1 LKNFKDEIPYL
12 KCNFCKKRNMKGK
25 INAAANFQSEDFVSK
40 NKDFDCLAN
49 PISASNEKL
58 ENSVKAKD
66 KKNEAP
72 FSSRRGSSHV
82 LELFS
87 NENVEIH
94 IQDKTPCAARSES
107 GIAGIFRGITGLFKG
122 RNSMNVTLYQSKVQ
136 RSPAIDYSTTESIGS
151 RLLNICK
158 GEEDISFDQEI
169 NSLYKDGCLYDALLL
184 QDEKNQ
190 DTPLHAAIKKNR
202 ADFVKKLL
210 CILKEPYRA
219 NEFYKHKYFEHK
231 QENEKPLFK
240 VINTKNEG
248 GKDVITLAIEGNN
261 SECISALFNYL
272 IRENINRRKDVKNEY
287 TPLHE
292 AVLLNKNEAIKELLK
307 SRDIDTELIDK
318 ESYKAYNYANNKEA
332 IELFIKHYSSKIS
345 ELRIKLE
352 DNNKKL
358 ARIKCV
364 LSKTKLT
371 CVCLAAFGSCFRMYR
386 NSHDIINEE
395 VSEDMLYY
403 SLALLAN
410 TTGLILFFNY
420 LIDTIL
426 SKYEEKN
433 SSLNKE
439 SDSYVEER
447 NMLKNKLRHFQKRN
461 TRTNTQMS
469 EIISVIPESDLSYSR
484 L

>member
-1 LKNFKDEIPYL
+1 MLPIE
-12 KCNFCKKRNMKGK
+12 GQ
-25 INAAANFQSEDFVSK
+25 INSAANFQAEDFESK
-40 NKDFDCLAN
+40 NATDLDYLAN
-49 PISASNEKL
+49 PLSASN
-58 ENSVKAKD
+58 VKIAEIKD
-66 KKNEAP
+66 KKNEVP
-72 FSSRRGSSHV
+72 FSSRRSSSHV

-87 NENVEIH
+87 NEDVEIN
-94 IQDKTPCAARSES
+94 IPDETPCVARSKS
-107 GIAGIFRGITGLFKG
+107 SIARLFRGIAGLFEG
-122 RNSMNVTLYQSKVQ
+122 RNSMDVTLYQSKVQ
-136 RSPAIDYSTTESIGS
+136 RSSAIDYSTTESIGS

-169 NSLYKDGCLYDALLL
+169 NLLYKEGCLYDALLL

-190 DTPLHAAIKKNR
+190 DTPLHVAIKKNR

-231 QENEKPLFK
+231 QENEKPLSK
-240 VINTKNEG
+240 VINTKNKDE
-248 GKDVITLAIEGNN
+248 KDVITLTIEGNN

-272 IRENINRRKDVKNEY
+272 TRENINRRKDVESEY

-292 AVLLNKNEAIKELLK
+292 AVLLGKNEAVKELLK
-307 SRDIDTELIDK
+307 SKDIDTELIDK

-332 IELFIKHYSSKIS
+332 IELFIEHYSSKIS
-345 ELRIKLE
+345 KLRIKLE
-352 DNNKKL
+352 DSNKKL
-358 ARIKCV
+358 AP
-364 LSKTKLT
+364 TKSFLFIT
-371 CVCLAAFGSCFRMYR
+371 KSVAAILAASGSCFRMYK
-386 NSHDIINEE
+386 NSYDTENKEA
-395 VSEDMLYY
+395 SENMLYRI
-403 SLALLAN
+403 LGLLFD
-410 TTGLILFFNY
+410 TMGLVFLVNHF
-420 LIDTIL
+420 IDITL
-426 SKYEEKN
+426 SKCEEKS

-469 EIISVIPESDLSYSR
+469 EIISVTPESELGYSR

>member
-1 LKNFKDEIPYL
+1 MLPIE
-12 KCNFCKKRNMKGK
+12 GQ
-25 INAAANFQSEDFVSK
+25 INAAFQAEDFESK
-40 NKDFDCLAN
+40 NATDLDCSADPL
-49 PISASNEKL
+49 SASNVKL
-58 ENSVKAKD
+58 ENSTEIKD
-66 KKNEAP
+66 KKNKVP

-94 IQDKTPCAARSES
+94 IQDKMPCAARSES
-107 GIAGIFRGITGLFKG
+107 VIAGIFRGIAGLFKG

-136 RSPAIDYSTTESIGS
+136 RSSAIDYSTTESIGS

-169 NSLYKDGCLYDALLL
+169 NFLYKEGCLYDALLL

-190 DTPLHAAIKKNR
+190 DTPLHLAIKKNH

-219 NEFYKHKYFEHK
+219 NEFYKHKYFQHK
-231 QENEKPLFK
+231 EENEKPLFK
-240 VINTKNEG
+240 VINTKNKD
-248 GKDVITLAIEGNN
+248 GKDAITLTIEGNN

-272 IRENINRRKDVKNEY
+272 TDKNINRRKDVESEY

-318 ESYKAYNYANNKEA
+318 ESYKAYNYTNNKEA
-332 IELFIKHYSSKIS
+332 IELFIEHYSNKIS
-345 ELRIKLE
+345 ELRTRLK
-352 DNNKKL
+352 DSNKKL
-358 ARIKCV
+358 ARIKCI
-364 LSKTKLT
+364 LSKTKFT
-371 CVCLAAFGSCFRMYR
+371 CACLAACGSCFGIYR
-386 NSHDIINEE
+386 NFHDIISEKVNEG
-395 VSEDMLYY
+395 MLYY
-403 SLALLAN
+403 SFELLPKA
-410 TTGLILFFNY
+410 TGLILLFNY

-469 EIISVIPESDLSYSR
+469 EIISVTPESDLSYSR

>member
-1 LKNFKDEIPYL
+1 MLPIE
-12 KCNFCKKRNMKGK
+12 GQ
-25 INAAANFQSEDFVSK
+25 INAAANFQAEDFESK
-40 NKDFDCLAN
+40 NATDLDYLAN
-49 PISASNEKL
+49 PLSASNAKL

-66 KKNEAP
+66 KKNEVP

-87 NENVEIH
+87 NESVEIN
-94 IQDKTPCAARSES
+94 IQDETPCAARSES
-107 GIAGIFRGITGLFKG
+107 GIAGLFRGIAGLFKG
-122 RNSMNVTLYQSKVQ
+122 RGSMNINLYQSKVQ
-136 RSPAIDYSTTESIGS
+136 RSSAIDYSTRESIGS
-151 RLLNICK
+151 RLLNICN

-169 NSLYKDGCLYDALLL
+169 NFLYQEGCLYDALLL
-184 QDEKNQ
+184 QDEENQ
-190 DTPLHAAIKKNR
+190 DTPLHVAIKKNH

-231 QENEKPLFK
+231 EENEKPLFK
-240 VINTKNEG
+240 FINTKNKD
-248 GKDVITLAIEGNN
+248 GKDAITLAIEGNN

-272 IRENINRRKDVKNEY
+272 TDKNINRRKDVESEY

-292 AVLLNKNEAIKELLK
+292 AVLLGKSEAIKELLK

-318 ESYKAYNYANNKEA
+318 ESYKASNYTNDQGA

-345 ELRIKLE
+345 EWRIKLE

-364 LSKTKLT
+364 LSKTKLA
-371 CVCLAAFGSCFRMYR
+371 CVCLAAFGSCFRMYG
-386 NSHDIINEE
+386 NSHDIINEK

-403 SLALLAN
+403 SLALLSN

-439 SDSYVEER
+439 SNSYVEER

-461 TRTNTQMS
+461 TRTNTQIS
-469 EIISVIPESDLSYSR
+469 EIISVLPEVESSCSR

>member
-1 LKNFKDEIPYL
+1 MLPIE
-12 KCNFCKKRNMKGK
+12 GQ
-25 INAAANFQSEDFVSK
+25 INSAANFQAEDFESK
-40 NKDFDCLAN
+40 NATDLDYLAN
-49 PISASNEKL
+49 PLSASN
-58 ENSVKAKD
+58 VKIAEIKD
-66 KKNEAP
+66 KKNEVP
-72 FSSRRGSSHV
+72 FSSRRSSSHV

-87 NENVEIH
+87 NEDVEINF
-94 IQDKTPCAARSES
+94 QDETPCATQSES
-107 GIAGIFRGITGLFKG
+107 GIARLFRGIAGLFKG
-122 RNSMNVTLYQSKVQ
+122 RNSMDVTLYQSKVQ
-136 RSPAIDYSTTESIGS
+136 RSSAIDYSSAESIGL

-169 NSLYKDGCLYDALLL
+169 NLLYKEGCLYDALLL

-190 DTPLHAAIKKNR
+190 DTPLHVAIKKNR

-231 QENEKPLFK
+231 QENEKPLSK
-240 VINTKNEG
+240 VINTKNKDE
-248 GKDVITLAIEGNN
+248 KDVITLTIEGNN

-272 IRENINRRKDVKNEY
+272 TRENINRRKDVKSEY

-292 AVLLNKNEAIKELLK
+292 AVLLGKNEAVKELLK
-307 SRDIDTELIDK
+307 SKDIDTELIDK

-332 IELFIKHYSSKIS
+332 IELFIEHYSSKIS
-345 ELRIKLE
+345 KLRIKLE
-352 DNNKKL
+352 DSNKKL
-358 ARIKCV
+358 AP
-364 LSKTKLT
+364 TKSFLFIT
-371 CVCLAAFGSCFRMYR
+371 KSVAAILAASGSCFRMYK
-386 NSHDIINEE
+386 NSYDTENKEA
-395 VSEDMLYY
+395 SENMLYR
-403 SLALLAN
+403 
-410 TTGLILFFNY
+410 ILGFLFDTMGVVFLVNHF
-420 LIDTIL
+420 IDITL
-426 SKYEEKN
+426 SKCEEKN

-469 EIISVIPESDLSYSR
+469 EIISVTPESELGYSR

>member
-1 LKNFKDEIPYL
+1 
-12 KCNFCKKRNMKGK
+12 MKGE
-25 INAAANFQSEDFVSK
+25 INAAANFQAEDFESK
-40 NKDFDCLAN
+40 NATDLDYLAN
-49 PISASNEKL
+49 PLSASNAKL

-82 LELFS
+82 LEFFS

-94 IQDKTPCAARSES
+94 IQDKTPCAAQSES
-107 GIAGIFRGITGLFKG
+107 GIAGLFKG

-136 RSPAIDYSTTESIGS
+136 RSSAIDYSTTESIGS
-151 RLLNICK
+151 RLLNIFE

-169 NSLYKDGCLYDALLL
+169 NFLYKEGCLYDALLL

-190 DTPLHAAIKKNR
+190 DTPLHVAIKKNH

-240 VINTKNEG
+240 VINTKNKD
-248 GKDVITLAIEGNN
+248 GKDVITLTIEGNN

-272 IRENINRRKDVKNEY
+272 TDKNINRRKDVESEY

-307 SRDIDTELIDK
+307 SKDIDTELIDK
-318 ESYKAYNYANNKEA
+318 ESYKAYNYTNNQEA

-345 ELRIKLE
+345 ELRIKSE

-364 LSKTKLT
+364 LNKTKLT

-403 SLALLAN
+403 SLALLSN

-439 SDSYVEER
+439 SDNYVEER
-447 NMLKNKLRHFQKRN
+447 NMLKNKLRHFQKRG
-461 TRTNTQMS
+461 TGVTTQMY
-469 EIISVIPESDLSYSR
+469 EIISVTPESDLSYSR

>member
-1 LKNFKDEIPYL
+1 MLPIE
-12 KCNFCKKRNMKGK
+12 GQ
-25 INAAANFQSEDFVSK
+25 INAAANFQAEDFESK
-40 NKDFDCLAN
+40 NATDLDYLAN
-49 PISASNEKL
+49 PLSASNAKIAEI
-58 ENSVKAKD
+58 KD
-66 KKNEAP
+66 KKNEVP
-72 FSSRRGSSHV
+72 FSSRRSSSHV

-87 NENVEIH
+87 NEDVEINF
-94 IQDKTPCAARSES
+94 QDETPCAARSES
-107 GIAGIFRGITGLFKG
+107 GIAGIFRGIAGLFKG
-122 RNSMNVTLYQSKVQ
+122 RNSMDVTLYQSKVQ
-136 RSPAIDYSTTESIGS
+136 RSSAIDYSTTESIGS
-151 RLLNICK
+151 RLLSICQGK
-158 GEEDISFDQEI
+158 EDIYFDQEI
-169 NSLYKDGCLYDALLL
+169 YYLYKEGCLYDALLL

-190 DTPLHAAIKKNR
+190 DTPLHVAIKKNR

-210 CILKEPYRA
+210 CILKEPYCS
-219 NEFYKHKYFEHK
+219 NEFYKHKYFERK

-240 VINTKNEG
+240 VINTKN
-248 GKDVITLAIEGNN
+248 KDEKDLITLAIEGNN
-261 SECISALFNYL
+261 SECVSALFNYL
-272 IRENINRRKDVKNEY
+272 THENINRRKDVESEY

-292 AVLLNKNEAIKELLK
+292 AVLLGKNEAIKELLK
-307 SRDIDTELIDK
+307 SKDIDTELMDK
-318 ESYKAYNYANNKEA
+318 ESYKAYNYTNNKEA

-364 LSKTKLT
+364 LNKTKLT
-371 CVCLAAFGSCFRMYR
+371 CVCLAAFGSCFRMYK

-395 VSEDMLYY
+395 VNEDMLYY
-403 SLALLAN
+403 SLELLSN

-447 NMLKNKLRHFQKRN
+447 NMLKNKLRHFQKRG
-461 TRTNTQMS
+461 TGVITQMS
-469 EIISVIPESDLSYSR
+469 EIISVIPEPELGYSR

>member
-1 LKNFKDEIPYL
+1 
-12 KCNFCKKRNMKGK
+12 MKGE
-25 INAAANFQSEDFVSK
+25 INTAANFQAEDLESK
-40 NKDFDCLAN
+40 NATDLDCLAN
-49 PISASNEKL
+49 SLNSLNAKSAEI
-58 ENSVKAKD
+58 KD
-66 KKNEAP
+66 KRNDVP
-72 FSSRRGSSHV
+72 FSSRKSNSHV

-87 NENVEIH
+87 SENVEIN
-94 IQDKTPCAARSES
+94 IPDETPCATRSES
-107 GIAGIFRGITGLFKG
+107 GIAELFRGIAGLFKG
-122 RNSMNVTLYQSKVQ
+122 RGSMNINLYQSKVK
-136 RSPAIDYSTTESIGS
+136 RSSAIDYSTTESIGS
-151 RLLNICK
+151 RLLNICE
-158 GEEDISFDQEI
+158 GEEEDIYFDQEI
-169 NSLYKDGCLYDALLL
+169 DSLYKEGCLYDALLL
-184 QDEKNQ
+184 QDKKNQ
-190 DTPLHAAIKKNR
+190 DTPLHLAIKKNR

-210 CILKEPYRA
+210 SILKEPYCS
-219 NEFYKHKYFEHK
+219 NEFYKHKYFERK
-231 QENEKPLFK
+231 QENEKPLSK
-240 VINTKNEG
+240 VINTKNKDE
-248 GKDVITLAIEGNN
+248 KDVITLAIEGNN
-261 SECISALFNYL
+261 SKCVSVLFDYL
-272 IRENINRRKDVKNEY
+272 TREHINRRKDVESEY

-292 AVLLNKNEAIKELLK
+292 AVLLGKNEVIKELLK
-307 SRDIDTELIDK
+307 SRDIDTEFMDK

-364 LSKTKLT
+364 LNKTKLT
-371 CVCLAAFGSCFRMYR
+371 CVCLAAFGSCFRMYK

-403 SLALLAN
+403 SLELLSN

-447 NMLKNKLRHFQKRN
+447 NMLKNKLRHFQKRS
-461 TRTNTQMS
+461 TVVTTQMC
-469 EIISVIPESDLSYSR
+469 EIISVIPESELGYSR

>member
-1 LKNFKDEIPYL
+1 MLPIE
-12 KCNFCKKRNMKGK
+12 GQ
-25 INAAANFQSEDFVSK
+25 INSAANFQAEDFESK
-40 NKDFDCLAN
+40 NATDLDYLAN
-49 PISASNEKL
+49 PLSASN
-58 ENSVKAKD
+58 VKIAEIKD
-66 KKNEAP
+66 KKNEVP
-72 FSSRRGSSHV
+72 FSSRRSSSHV

-87 NENVEIH
+87 NEDVEINF
-94 IQDKTPCAARSES
+94 QDETPCATQSES
-107 GIAGIFRGITGLFKG
+107 GIARLFRGIAGLFKG
-122 RNSMNVTLYQSKVQ
+122 RNSMDVTLYQSKVQ
-136 RSPAIDYSTTESIGS
+136 RSSAIDYSSAESIGL

-169 NSLYKDGCLYDALLL
+169 NLLYKEGCLYDALLL

-190 DTPLHAAIKKNR
+190 DTPLHVAIKKNR

-231 QENEKPLFK
+231 QENEKPLSK
-240 VINTKNEG
+240 VINTKNKDE
-248 GKDVITLAIEGNN
+248 KDVITLTIEGNN

-272 IRENINRRKDVKNEY
+272 TRENINRRKDVKSEY

-292 AVLLNKNEAIKELLK
+292 AVLLGKNEAVKELLK
-307 SRDIDTELIDK
+307 SKDIDTELIDK

-332 IELFIKHYSSKIS
+332 IELFIEHYSSKIS
-345 ELRIKLE
+345 KLRIKLE
-352 DNNKKL
+352 DSNKKL
-358 ARIKCV
+358 AP
-364 LSKTKLT
+364 TKSFLFIT
-371 CVCLAAFGSCFRMYR
+371 KSVAAILAASGSCFRMYK
-386 NSHDIINEE
+386 NSYDTENKEA
-395 VSEDMLYY
+395 SENMLYRI
-403 SLALLAN
+403 LGLLFDTMGVVFLVN
-410 TTGLILFFNY
+410 HF
-420 LIDTIL
+420 IDITL
-426 SKYEEKN
+426 SKCEEKN

-469 EIISVIPESDLSYSR
+469 EIISVTPESELGYSR

>member
-1 LKNFKDEIPYL
+1 MLPIE
-12 KCNFCKKRNMKGK
+12 GQ
-25 INAAANFQSEDFVSK
+25 INAAANFQAEDFESK
-40 NKDFDCLAN
+40 NATDLDYLAN
-49 PISASNEKL
+49 PLSASNAKIAEI
-58 ENSVKAKD
+58 KD
-66 KKNEAP
+66 KKNEVP
-72 FSSRRGSSHV
+72 FSSRRSSSHV

-87 NENVEIH
+87 NEDVEINF
-94 IQDKTPCAARSES
+94 QDETPCAARSES
-107 GIAGIFRGITGLFKG
+107 GIAGIFRGIAGLFKG
-122 RNSMNVTLYQSKVQ
+122 RNSMDVTLYQSKVQ
-136 RSPAIDYSTTESIGS
+136 RSSAIDYSTTESIGS
-151 RLLNICK
+151 RLLNICQ
-158 GEEDISFDQEI
+158 GEEDISFKQEI
-169 NSLYKDGCLYDALLL
+169 NFLHGDSLLYDALFF
-184 QDEKNQ
+184 QDEKSQ
-190 DTPLHAAIKKNR
+190 DTPLHVAIKKNH
-202 ADFVKKLL
+202 ADFVEELL
-210 CILKEPYRA
+210 DILKKPYCA
-219 NEFYKHKYFEHK
+219 NGFYKRKYFEHK

-240 VINTKNEG
+240 VINTKNKDK
-248 GKDVITLAIEGNN
+248 KDVITLAIESNN
-261 SECISALFNYL
+261 SKCISVLFNYL
-272 IRENINRRKDVKNEY
+272 TRENINRRKDVENEY

-307 SRDIDTELIDK
+307 SKDIDTELIDK
-318 ESYKAYNYANNKEA
+318 ESYKAYNYTNNKEA
-332 IELFIKHYSSKIS
+332 IELFIEHYSNKIS
-345 ELRIKLE
+345 KLRIKLE

>member
-1 LKNFKDEIPYL
+1 
-12 KCNFCKKRNMKGK
+12 MKGE
-25 INAAANFQSEDFVSK
+25 INAAANFQAEDFESK
-40 NKDFDCLAN
+40 NATDLDYLAN
-49 PISASNEKL
+49 PLSASNAKL

-94 IQDKTPCAARSES
+94 IQDKTPCAAQSES
-107 GIAGIFRGITGLFKG
+107 GIAGLFKG

-136 RSPAIDYSTTESIGS
+136 RSSAIDYSTTESIGS
-151 RLLNICK
+151 RLLNIFE

-169 NSLYKDGCLYDALLL
+169 NFLYKEGCLYDALLL

-190 DTPLHAAIKKNR
+190 DTPLHVAIKKNH

-240 VINTKNEG
+240 VINTKNKD
-248 GKDVITLAIEGNN
+248 GKDVITLTIEGNN

-272 IRENINRRKDVKNEY
+272 TDKNINRRKDVESEY

-307 SRDIDTELIDK
+307 SKDIDTELIDK
-318 ESYKAYNYANNKEA
+318 ESYKAYNYTNNQEA
-332 IELFIKHYSSKIS
+332 IELIIKHSTSKIS

-364 LSKTKLT
+364 LNKTKLT

-403 SLALLAN
+403 SLALLS
-410 TTGLILFFNY
+410 TLQ
-420 LIDTIL
+420 
-426 SKYEEKN
+426 
-433 SSLNKE
+433 
-439 SDSYVEER
+439 V
-447 NMLKNKLRHFQKRN
+447 
-461 TRTNTQMS
+461 
-469 EIISVIPESDLSYSR
+469 
-484 L
+484 

>member
-1 LKNFKDEIPYL
+1 
-12 KCNFCKKRNMKGK
+12 MKGE
-25 INAAANFQSEDFVSK
+25 INTAANFQAEDLESK
-40 NKDFDCLAN
+40 NATDLDCLAN
-49 PISASNEKL
+49 SLNSLNAKSAEI
-58 ENSVKAKD
+58 KD
-66 KKNEAP
+66 KKNDVP
-72 FSSRRGSSHV
+72 FSSRRSSSHV

-87 NENVEIH
+87 SENVEIH

-107 GIAGIFRGITGLFKG
+107 GIAGIFRGIAGLFKG

-136 RSPAIDYSTTESIGS
+136 RSSAIDYSTAESIGS
-151 RLLNICK
+151 QLLNICK

-169 NSLYKDGCLYDALLL
+169 NFLYKEGCLYDALLL
-184 QDEKNQ
+184 QDKKNQ
-190 DTPLHAAIKKNR
+190 DTPLHLAIKKNR

-210 CILKEPYRA
+210 SILKEPYRS
-219 NEFYKHKYFEHK
+219 NKFYKHKYFERK
-231 QENEKPLFK
+231 QENEKPLSK
-240 VINTKNEG
+240 VINTKNKDE
-248 GKDVITLAIEGNN
+248 KDVITLAIEGNN
-261 SECISALFNYL
+261 SKCVSVLFDYL
-272 IRENINRRKDVKNEY
+272 TREHINRRKDVESEY

-292 AVLLNKNEAIKELLK
+292 AVLLGKNEVIKELLK
-307 SRDIDTELIDK
+307 SKDIDTELIDK

-332 IELFIKHYSSKIS
+332 IELFIKHYSSKVS

-358 ARIKCV
+358 ARIKCI
-364 LSKTKLT
+364 LNKTKLT
-371 CVCLAAFGSCFRMYR
+371 CVCLAAFGSCFRMYK

-403 SLALLAN
+403 SLELLSN

-447 NMLKNKLRHFQKRN
+447 NMLKNKLRHFQKRS
-461 TRTNTQMS
+461 TLVTTQMC
-469 EIISVIPESDLSYSR
+469 EIISVTPESELGYSR